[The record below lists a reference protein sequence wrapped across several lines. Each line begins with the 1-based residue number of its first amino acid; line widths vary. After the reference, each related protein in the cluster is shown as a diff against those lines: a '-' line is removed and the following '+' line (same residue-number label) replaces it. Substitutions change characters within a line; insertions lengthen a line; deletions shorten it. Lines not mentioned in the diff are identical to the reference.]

1 MGKGKKRKIESSKGE
16 DENVF
21 NLPAKH
27 LAKSHIRSNEKRLI
41 IILDGAQ
48 LETVKVGFMAILTL
62 NEHKCTKYLPLQ
74 VGNLFELLN
83 CDDHMNILR
92 KNGRDPGTCRPDITH
107 QSLLMLFDSPLN
119 RAGLL
124 QVYIHTAKNVLIE
137 INPQTRIPRTLKR
150 FGGLMG
156 TLTENCLRF
165 NSNFKILTVQLLHKM
180 SVRATDTN
188 TKLMKVIKN
197 PISDHLPVGCKK
209 YVMSFTG
216 KLTTCKELVPKE
228 EEPIALVVGAFAH
241 GNVSTDYTEGDFS
254 ISNYPLSA
262 ALACSKLCNAFEEVW
277 GIV

>member
-1 MGKGKKRKIESSKGE
+1 MGKGKKRKMENSKGE
-16 DENVF
+16 DVNVF
-21 NLPAKH
+21 DLPPKH
-27 LAKSHIRSNEKRLI
+27 LAKSHVNSNEKRLI
-41 IILDGAQ
+41 VILEGAQ
-48 LETVKVGFMAILTL
+48 LETVKVG
-62 NEHKCTKYLPLQ
+62 N
-74 VGNLFELLN
+74 VFELLN

-92 KNGRDPGTCRPDITH
+92 KNNRDPGTCRPDITH

-124 QVYIHTAKNVLIE
+124 QVYIHTEKNVLIE

-150 FGGLMG
+150 FGGLM
-156 TLTENCLRF
+156 
-165 NSNFKILTVQLLHKM
+165 VQLLHKM
-180 SVRATDTN
+180 HVQATDSHV
-188 TKLMKVIKN
+188 KLMKVIKN
-197 PISDHLPVGCKK
+197 PIIDHLPVGCKK

-216 KLTTCKELVPKE
+216 KVTTCKELVPKE

-241 GNVSTDYTEGDFS
+241 GNVNVDYTEGAFS

>member
-1 MGKGKKRKIESSKGE
+1 MK
-16 DENVF
+16 
-21 NLPAKH
+21 
-27 LAKSHIRSNEKRLI
+27 
-41 IILDGAQ
+41 
-48 LETVKVGFMAILTL
+48 
-62 NEHKCTKYLPLQ
+62 
-74 VGNLFELLN
+74 
-83 CDDHMNILR
+83 NILR
-92 KNGRDPGTCRPDITH
+92 ILRHNFT
-107 QSLLMLFDSPLN
+107 
-119 RAGLL
+119 
-124 QVYIHTAKNVLIE
+124 E

-156 TLTENCLRF
+156 RLNQINYKSQLNLYR
-165 NSNFKILTVQLLHKM
+165 IPVQLLHKM

-197 PISDHLPVGCKK
+197 PITDHLPVGCKK